1 MKPKLC
7 LPLALFLIS
16 LYALGG
22 TADAGI
28 VQPASL
34 YTMPGGQGAGLGG
47 AYTAVADGVYGQ
59 RWNPADLALVRHLTL
74 SSAFLYTHDANQN
87 LNYQIG
93 AGPVL
98 NRVTGTHL
106 FGGVV
111 LPPARRTLGTG
122 IGLYFARYELPG
134 VEWRDENG
142 GVEVID
148 GQGYARRV
156 PNGTFKFSD
165 QTLMLSLAHRGLFY
179 DPILG
184 RFSLGASFA
193 LLRQNGAVGR
203 QSSGFTTGF
212 GVIHELSPHFRYGL
226 TLRNLYS
233 RMKGTDGV
241 RDELERELVMGI
253 VRWMQAGRNDSLLVS
268 LDVMKAAG
276 QVWSMNAG
284 MEYRLDVGAEKWLA
298 LRGGLGHSF
307 PVTRNDLRIP
317 AIVKGYGRTN
327 PVLGLGYRSR
337 FLNRLFYTLDYSV
350 DIDLDQAISTV
361 GSRHNINISFEIR

>member
-1 MKPKLC
+1 MKPKFC

-16 LYALGG
+16 LYVLCR

-28 VQPASL
+28 VQPVSL
-34 YTMPGGQGAGLGG
+34 YTLPGGQGSGLGG

-59 RWNPADLALVRHLTL
+59 RWNPAGLALVRHLTL
-74 SSAFLYTHDANQN
+74 SSAFLYTHDAGRN

-93 AGPVL
+93 VGPVS
-98 NRVTGTHL
+98 NRVTGAHL

-111 LPPARRTLGTG
+111 LPPARRTFGTG

-134 VEWRDENG
+134 
-142 GVEVID
+142 
-148 GQGYARRV
+148 
-156 PNGTFKFSD
+156 
-165 QTLMLSLAHRGLFY
+165 
-179 DPILG
+179 
-184 RFSLGASFA
+184 
-193 LLRQNGAVGR
+193 
-203 QSSGFTTGF
+203 
-212 GVIHELSPHFRYGL
+212 HELSPHFRYGL